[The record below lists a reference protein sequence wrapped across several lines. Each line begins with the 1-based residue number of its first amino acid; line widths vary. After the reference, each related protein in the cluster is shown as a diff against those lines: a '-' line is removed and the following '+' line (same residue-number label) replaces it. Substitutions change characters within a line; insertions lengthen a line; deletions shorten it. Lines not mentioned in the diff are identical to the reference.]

1 MTEVLAVDQSREM
14 PLLAT
19 LMIGAVSGLVS
30 VEVVEMF
37 QLSGLC
43 YIGAVGVLIFLTTQF
58 GLRSMRQFWE

>member
-1 MTEVLAVDQSREM
+1 MDQSREM

-19 LMIGAVSGLVS
+19 VVIGAVSGLVS

-37 QLSGLC
+37 QLSGLY
-43 YIGAVGVLIFLTTQF
+43 YIETVGVLIFLTTQF

>member
-1 MTEVLAVDQSREM
+1 MDQSREM

-19 LMIGAVSGLVS
+19 VVIGAVSGLVS

-37 QLSGLC
+37 QLSDLY

-58 GLRSMRQFWE
+58 GLRSMQQFWE